1 MRENTSIE
9 WVNKEV
15 DSEGNFNRQKNQF
28 ETPFGE
34 GEGKLPVEPGRYRLL
49 WAPVCPWAHRSV
61 IVRKLL
67 GLEDVISLGT
77 ADPKRPDVP
86 RSDWAFTLD
95 ERQMA
100 DRLIVK
106 LKELGF
112 EVEED
117 NAGGHFGGNAGN
129 LYAYLPGDLPGD
141 PVLLSGHMDT
151 VEPSK
156 GKKGII
162 GEDGVIRS
170 AGKAVLGADDVA
182 GLVEILEG
190 IRSVKEAGVPHRD
203 IEILFAIAEELY
215 IKGSSVFDFSK
226 VRAKEAYVLDIS
238 GPVGSAAYK
247 APSLISYQVVV
258 TGKASHAGFDPEHGV
273 HAIAIASEAI
283 TQISQGHVDE
293 ETTCNIGL
301 IEGGSGTNI
310 VPEKCIVKGEIR
322 SYSHEKATRCVEEV
336 GNTFKKV
343 AEKHGAESELTCE
356 VHLIAYE
363 TAKDSVP
370 VKRFERVSKELGL
383 AGNLVETFGGS
394 DNNSFAKNG
403 IPGLVLSN
411 GMYQAHSVN
420 EYTTIK
426 DLVTGAELI
435 AGLITDEQ

>member
-1 MRENTSIE
+1 M
-9 WVNKEV
+9 
-15 DSEGNFNRQKNQF
+15 
-28 ETPFGE
+28 
-34 GEGKLPVEPGRYRLL
+34 
-49 WAPVCPWAHRSV
+49 
-61 IVRKLL
+61 
-67 GLEDVISLGT
+67 
-77 ADPKRPDVP
+77 
-86 RSDWAFTLD
+86 
-95 ERQMA
+95 
-100 DRLIVK
+100 
-106 LKELGF
+106 
-112 EVEED
+112 
-117 NAGGHFGGNAGN
+117 
-129 LYAYLPGDLPGD
+129 
-141 PVLLSGHMDT
+141 
-151 VEPSK
+151 
-156 GKKGII
+156 
-162 GEDGVIRS
+162 
-170 AGKAVLGADDVA
+170 A

-247 APSLISYQVVV
+247 APSLISYQVTV
-258 TGKASHAGFDPEHGV
+258 TGKASHAGFDPEHGI
-273 HAIAIASEAI
+273 HAIAIVAEAI
-283 TQISQGHVDE
+283 SQISQGHVDE

-310 VPEKCIVKGEIR
+310 VPEKCTVKGEIR

-343 AEKHGAESELTCE
+343 AEKYGAESALTCE

-383 AGNLVETFGGS
+383 SGDLVETFGGS

>member
-1 MRENTSIE
+1 MKNPNLIE
-9 WVNKEV
+9 E
-15 DSEGNFNRQKNQF
+15 
-28 ETPFGE
+28 
-34 GEGKLPVEPGRYRLL
+34 
-49 WAPVCPWAHRSV
+49 
-61 IVRKLL
+61 IVRKVSSAISKPLTVKVRI
-67 GLEDVISLGT
+67 GFENEPVDIVEIAKRIEDAGAAALAVHGRTRQQDYSGT
-77 ADPKRPDVP
+77 AD
-86 RSDWAFTLD
+86 W
-95 ERQMA
+95 
-100 DRLIVK
+100 
-106 LKELGF
+106 
-112 EVEED
+112 
-117 NAGGHFGGNAGN
+117 
-129 LYAYLPGDLPGD
+129 
-141 PVLLSGHMDT
+141 DT
-151 VEPSK
+151 
-156 GKKGII
+156 
-162 GEDGVIRS
+162 
-170 AGKAVLGADDVA
+170 
-182 GLVEILEG
+182 

-301 IEGGSGTNI
+301 IEGGSVTNI

-343 AEKHGAESELTCE
+343 AEKYGAESELTCD

-370 VKRFERVSKELGL
+370 VNRFERVS
-383 AGNLVETFGGS
+383 
-394 DNNSFAKNG
+394 
-403 IPGLVLSN
+403 
-411 GMYQAHSVN
+411 
-420 EYTTIK
+420 
-426 DLVTGAELI
+426 
-435 AGLITDEQ
+435 

>member
-1 MRENTSIE
+1 MEYDRAD
-9 WVNKEV
+9 KEV
-15 DSEGNFNRQKNQF
+15 AEMSKIKVNEQRAVDEFQ
-28 ETPFGE
+28 E
-34 GEGKLPVEPGRYRLL
+34 L
-49 WAPVCPWAHRSV
+49 
-61 IVRKLL
+61 
-67 GLEDVISLGT
+67 T
-77 ADPKRPDVP
+77 AIDVP
-86 RSDWAFTLD
+86 SFG

-117 NAGGHFGGNAGN
+117 NAGEHFGGNAGN
-129 LYAYLPGDLPGD
+129 LYAYLPGD

-370 VKRFERVSKELGL
+370 VKRFERVSKKLGL

-426 DLVTGAELI
+426 DLGTGAELI

>member
-1 MRENTSIE
+1 M
-9 WVNKEV
+9 
-15 DSEGNFNRQKNQF
+15 
-28 ETPFGE
+28 
-34 GEGKLPVEPGRYRLL
+34 
-49 WAPVCPWAHRSV
+49 
-61 IVRKLL
+61 
-67 GLEDVISLGT
+67 
-77 ADPKRPDVP
+77 
-86 RSDWAFTLD
+86 
-95 ERQMA
+95 
-100 DRLIVK
+100 
-106 LKELGF
+106 
-112 EVEED
+112 
-117 NAGGHFGGNAGN
+117 
-129 LYAYLPGDLPGD
+129 
-141 PVLLSGHMDT
+141 
-151 VEPSK
+151 
-156 GKKGII
+156 
-162 GEDGVIRS
+162 
-170 AGKAVLGADDVA
+170 
-182 GLVEILEG
+182 
-190 IRSVKEAGVPHRD
+190 
-203 IEILFAIAEELY
+203 
-215 IKGSSVFDFSK
+215 
-226 VRAKEAYVLDIS
+226 
-238 GPVGSAAYK
+238 
-247 APSLISYQVVV
+247 VV

-403 IPGLVLSN
+403 IPGLVLSD
-411 GMYQAHSVN
+411 GMYQAHSIN

>member
-1 MRENTSIE
+1 MEYDRAD
-9 WVNKEV
+9 KEV
-15 DSEGNFNRQKNQF
+15 AEMSKIKVNEQRAVDEFQELTAIDAPS
-28 ETPFGE
+28 FG
-34 GEGKLPVEPGRYRLL
+34 
-49 WAPVCPWAHRSV
+49 
-61 IVRKLL
+61 
-67 GLEDVISLGT
+67 
-77 ADPKRPDVP
+77 
-86 RSDWAFTLD
+86 

-117 NAGGHFGGNAGN
+117 NAGKHFGGN

-190 IRSVKEAGVPHRD
+190 IHSVKEAGVPHRD
-203 IEILFAIAEELY
+203 IEILFTIAEELY
-215 IKGSSVFDFSK
+215 IKGSSVF
-226 VRAKEAYVLDIS
+226 DIS

-435 AGLITDEQ
+435 AGLIIDEQ

>member
-1 MRENTSIE
+1 MENDRAD
-9 WVNKEV
+9 KEV
-15 DSEGNFNRQKNQF
+15 AEMSKIKVNEQRAVDEFQELTAIDAPS
-28 ETPFGE
+28 FG
-34 GEGKLPVEPGRYRLL
+34 
-49 WAPVCPWAHRSV
+49 
-61 IVRKLL
+61 
-67 GLEDVISLGT
+67 
-77 ADPKRPDVP
+77 
-86 RSDWAFTLD
+86 

-112 EVEED
+112 KIEED
-117 NAGGHFGGNAGN
+117 NAGEHFGGNAGN

-247 APSLISYQVVV
+247 APSLISFQVVV
-258 TGKASHAGFDPEHGV
+258 TGKASHAGFDPEHGIQDRKSTRLNSSHNV
-273 HAIAIASEAI
+273 
-283 TQISQGHVDE
+283 ISRMP
-293 ETTCNIGL
+293 
-301 IEGGSGTNI
+301 S
-310 VPEKCIVKGEIR
+310 
-322 SYSHEKATRCVEEV
+322 SA
-336 GNTFKKV
+336 
-343 AEKHGAESELTCE
+343 
-356 VHLIAYE
+356 
-363 TAKDSVP
+363 
-370 VKRFERVSKELGL
+370 
-383 AGNLVETFGGS
+383 
-394 DNNSFAKNG
+394 
-403 IPGLVLSN
+403 
-411 GMYQAHSVN
+411 
-420 EYTTIK
+420 
-426 DLVTGAELI
+426 
-435 AGLITDEQ
+435 

>member
-1 MRENTSIE
+1 MSKIK
-9 WVNKEV
+9 VNEQRAV
-15 DSEGNFNRQKNQF
+15 DEFQELTAIDAPS
-28 ETPFGE
+28 FG
-34 GEGKLPVEPGRYRLL
+34 
-49 WAPVCPWAHRSV
+49 
-61 IVRKLL
+61 
-67 GLEDVISLGT
+67 
-77 ADPKRPDVP
+77 
-86 RSDWAFTLD
+86 

-117 NAGGHFGGNAGN
+117 NAGKHFGGNAGN
-129 LYAYLPGDLPGD
+129 LYAYLPGD

-190 IRSVKEAGVPHRD
+190 IRSVKEAGVPHWD
-203 IEILFAIAEELY
+203 IEILFTIAEELY

-383 AGNLVETFGGS
+383 AGELVETFGGS

>member
-1 MRENTSIE
+1 MEYDRAD
-9 WVNKEV
+9 KEV
-15 DSEGNFNRQKNQF
+15 AEMSKIKVNEQRAVDEFQELTAIDAPS
-28 ETPFGE
+28 FG
-34 GEGKLPVEPGRYRLL
+34 
-49 WAPVCPWAHRSV
+49 
-61 IVRKLL
+61 
-67 GLEDVISLGT
+67 
-77 ADPKRPDVP
+77 
-86 RSDWAFTLD
+86 

-117 NAGGHFGGNAGN
+117 NAGEHFGGNAGN

-238 GPVGSAAYK
+238 GPVGSVAYK

-258 TGKASHAGFDPEHGV
+258 TGKASHAGFDPEHGI